1 MKLFAE
7 IHFLTKLNSQINSL
21 SWL

>member
-7 IHFLTKLNSQINSL
+7 IHFLTKLTHKSIV
-21 SWL
+21 